1 MIKRI
6 RKLNSG
12 AENKPRY
19 RLKVTASLGLI
30 ALMIGCDFTPPT
42 AVNVADYEGHSWTDP
57 TGQGTPGIDSG
68 AVTAVT
74 LRTSHEDEIRVIFW
88 SDLPAG
94 RAGASELAG
103 PVMVGGGSGRAR
115 YAGGHADTNGRKVG
129 FRAET
134 SDGRTAT
141 LTIGDQTF
149 SSEDGK
155 FFLISSQGESP
166 VVKQLKTVPLDCQKT
181 DAFYR
186 EFATSNT
193 EIRDFFSN
201 IPPRKKGNETTSQ

>member
-1 MIKRI
+1 MIKRTQ
-6 RKLNSG
+6 KSNNG

-19 RLKVTASLGLI
+19 RLKVTASLGLV
-30 ALMIGCDFTPPT
+30 ALMIGCDFTPPI
-42 AVNVADYEGHSWTDP
+42 AVNLADYEGHSWTDP
-57 TGQGTPGIDSG
+57 TGQGTPGIDFG

-94 RAGASELAG
+94 RAGSSELAG

-115 YAGGHADTNGRKVG
+115 YAGGHADTDGRKVG

-141 LTIGDQTF
+141 LTIGEETF

-155 FFLISSQGESP
+155 FFLISSQGERP
-166 VVKQLKTVPLDCQKT
+166 VVKQLKTAPFDSQKS

-186 EFATSNT
+186 EFATSNAK
-193 EIRDFFSN
+193 IRDFFSS
-201 IPPRKKGNETTSQ
+201 IPPREKRNETTSQ